1 MAGANISVCPNCGS
15 TQTRVRIFDSH
26 MEARGECKACLYKG
40 PKVKASVRGDL
51 PLACEIAMELFSTDV
66 EKDGEAD
73 GEAAKAGIGDIA
85 EIIRKY
91 LLALCNE
98 HPRCDGCPL
107 RSGNGRNEDLPFG
120 CRYTQDDGEIAEKLF
135 EMYPSMDWSDP
146 TKGGRPTW
154 R

>member
-1 MAGANISVCPNCGS
+1 MAGANISVCPSCGS

-66 EKDGEAD
+66 EKEEAEVSSEPAS
-73 GEAAKAGIGDIA
+73 GSVADIA
-85 EIIRKY
+85 GLFQRYIKAI
-91 LLALCNE
+91 CNE
-98 HPRCDGCPL
+98 YPTCNGCPL
-107 RSGNGRNEDLPFG
+107 RRGNGRDEGLPFG
-120 CRYTQDDGEIAEKLF
+120 CGGLEDDDVIVCKLL

-146 TKGGRPTW
+146 EPMPSW
-154 R
+154 P